1 MENGPDTA
9 TTEEIFERIGRFLR
23 GGEISDFLLRRIET
37 DAERLKA
44 IDPPGAYSALGV
56 IAALRG
62 EEKQTRRWHQA
73 AQNAAGGRN
82 PDIANNYAAS
92 LRILGRVEESLEIN
106 RKAAAQNP
114 GSAEALGRYISGCY
128 VTGRFRRGQKALA
141 MAKRP
146 LSDGPRRVADAT
158 LQIAHWLDL
167 QQIPDSDLLVW
178 IDACFA
184 ITRGAGGGIAEGGG
198 ALTIDGADQWLS
210 FWVVAPVDGAE
221 AARMCGELDRAILDR
236 PDADRLIS
244 YPLVIGIR
252 AR

>member
-1 MENGPDTA
+1 MDNGPKTA
-9 TTEEIFERIGRFLR
+9 STEEIFARIGRFLR
-23 GGEISDFLLRRIET
+23 GGEVSDFLLRRIET
-37 DAERLKA
+37 DAERLKDS
-44 IDPPGAYSALGV
+44 DPPGAYSALGV

-62 EEKQTRRWHQA
+62 NERNTRRWHQS
-73 AQNAAGGRN
+73 AQAAAGGRN

-114 GSAEALGRYISGCY
+114 GSADALGRYISACY

-141 MAKRP
+141 SAKRP
-146 LSDGPRRVADAT
+146 LTDGPRRVADAT
-158 LQIAHWLDL
+158 AQIAQWLD
-167 QQIPDSDLLVW
+167 QQEIPDSDLLTW

-184 ITRGAGGGIAEGGG
+184 ITRETGGGIAEGGG
-198 ALTIDGADQWLS
+198 TLTIDGADQWLS
-210 FWVVAPVDGAE
+210 FWVVAPVDGAT
-221 AARMCGELDRAILDR
+221 AAKLCEQLDRTILSR
-236 PDADRLIS
+236 PDAQRLID